1 MSGAAITTG
10 APAATAAGAAAAT
23 PGRPDG
29 ALTGWA
35 QMYRF
40 VLRRD
45 RVRLLVWAGAIAALI
60 LTSAAVIEESYS
72 TPEDLATYA
81 SMAVDKAVVVVQAGP
96 GYGLEDPTT
105 GAVLMNETSI
115 WTLILVSIMS
125 ILMVTRHT
133 RAEEESERAELL
145 RATPIGRDAGPVGAM
160 LGVLTAVVLAATG
173 AAVGLF
179 AFGYDARGT
188 LAFSATIVGTGMV
201 FAGVSLVTGQVAA
214 SSRAGTGLA
223 LAVLA
228 ASFVLRAVGDVGN
241 GVLSWF
247 SPIGWGQAI
256 RAFADERWWVLG
268 VQLAATVSLVVAA
281 AVLSGRRDVGAGLL
295 SEPAGPAEAGP
306 TLSTTLGLSVRLQ
319 RATVGAWVF
328 GVAILGLFYGV
339 VTDAVEEMIRE
350 QPELADFMAQAGMA
364 SITDSFLATA
374 AMMMGLLGAGYAV
387 SAVLRMHT
395 EETAGRVD
403 PLLATPTGRTRWAG
417 SHLAVAASAS
427 VLVLLAGG
435 LGVGVGA
442 AIVTGEWSRVLQ
454 MVGAVLAIV
463 PAVAVLGGVAFLLCA
478 AAPRWALASWVGVVV
493 AVVVGLFGEMLKLP
507 GWARGL
513 SPLYHVPAIPAADLA
528 LTPLLVL
535 GAVAAALVAAGL
547 VGITRRDMSST

>member
-1 MSGAAITTG
+1 
-10 APAATAAGAAAAT
+10 
-23 PGRPDG
+23 
-29 ALTGWA
+29 
-35 QMYRF
+35 MYRF

-45 RVRLLVWAGAIAALI
+45 RIRLFVWAGAIAALI
-60 LTSAAVIEESYS
+60 LTSAAAVENSYS
-72 TPEDLATYA
+72 DPEQLAFYA
-81 SMAVDKAVVVVQAGP
+81 SQAQDKAVFIIQAGP
-96 GYGLEDPTT
+96 GYGLDDPTT

-160 LGVLTAVVLAATG
+160 LGVLTAVVLAAVG
-173 AAVGLF
+173 AAAGLF
-179 AFGYDARGT
+179 AFGYDVTGT
-188 LAFSATIVGTGMV
+188 VAFALTIVGTGMV
-201 FAGVSLVTGQVAA
+201 FAGVSLVMGQVAA

-228 ASFVLRAVGDVGN
+228 GSFVLRAVGDVGN

-268 VQLAATVSLVVAA
+268 VQLVATVSLVVVA
-281 AVLSGRRDVGAGLL
+281 AVLSGHRDIGAGMM
-295 SEPAGPAEAGP
+295 PQRAGAAEAGP
-306 TLSTTLGLSVRLQ
+306 MLSSTMELSVRLQ
-319 RATVGAWVF
+319 RATVAAWVV
-328 GVAILGLFYGV
+328 GVAVLGAFYGV
-339 VTDAVEEMIRE
+339 VTDAVEEMISE
-350 QPELADFMAQAGMA
+350 QPELADFMAQAGVA

-395 EETAGRVD
+395 EESAGRVD
-403 PLLATPTGRTRWAG
+403 PLLATPTARTRWAG
-417 SHLAVAASAS
+417 GHLAVAAAAS

-454 MVGAVLAIV
+454 MVGAVLVIV
-463 PAVAVLGGVAFLLCA
+463 PAVAVLAGVAFLLCA
-478 AAPRWALASWVGVVV
+478 AAPRWALVSWVGVVV
-493 AVVVGLFGEMLKLP
+493 AVVVGLFGEVLNLP

-513 SPLYHVPAIPAADLA
+513 SPLYHVPAIPAADLD
-528 LTPLLVL
+528 LLPLLVL
-535 GAVAAALVAAGL
+535 GGIAAALVALGLAG
-547 VGITRRDMSST
+547 ISRRDMSST